1 MPLPFDLPENPAD
14 FIEGRA
20 KNAVFRVQDFCG
32 LSFKAVSGIF
42 KRPRYIGEILFQM
55 DEIGVGSIPIILL
68 TGLFTGMVLSLQS
81 AIQLSI
87 FGATIYIGKLVAL
100 SMVREL
106 GPVLSSLMVA
116 GRVGSGI
123 AAEIGSMVD
132 TEQIDAMRVEGS
144 DPVKKLVVPRLVAC
158 MLMLPL
164 LTVISDSIGMA
175 GGFFIAVSQ
184 FNIDPMFYWRSSF
197 DILSL
202 HDIMLGLLKPVFFGF
217 IIAMTGSYQGLRTH
231 GGTMGVGRSTTQS
244 VVYSSISILVV
255 DFFLTKVFVYLF

>member
-1 MPLPFDLPENPAD
+1 MPLPFGLPDAPAE

-20 KNAVFRVQDFCG
+20 KSIVFSVQDFYS
-32 LSFKAVSGIF
+32 LSCRAVAGIF
-42 KRPRYIGEILFQM
+42 KRPRYLDEILFQM

-144 DPVKKLVVPRLVAC
+144 DPIKKLVVPRLIAC

-164 LTVISDSIGMA
+164 LTVISDSVGMA

-197 DILSL
+197 DILAL
-202 HDIMLGLLKPVFFGF
+202 RDIMLGLVKPVFFGF
-217 IIAMTGSYQGLRTH
+217 IIAMVGSYQGLRTH

-244 VVYSSISILVV
+244 VVYSSISILVI
-255 DFFLTKVFVYLF
+255 DFFLTKIFVYLF